1 MEVVL
6 YGANLISCDT
16 CYCLLAFSGIFSSKP
31 VLIQSIHQI
40 LAPIQHFRYSLWE
53 YGQFASFA
61 LFMPERLRTN
71 EERQTWLQKPGGS
84 YSVLSSVICFTL
96 NEQIC
101 SKNKWDAAICHHNR
115 IDYILWHNFISYLL
129 PSSSSSST
137 PRKTLVFVQYLHL
150 CVQCTV
156 IH

>member
-1 MEVVL
+1 M
-6 YGANLISCDT
+6 
-16 CYCLLAFSGIFSSKP
+16 
-31 VLIQSIHQI
+31 IHVIGFWPFQAYFHQK
-40 LAPIQHFRYSLWE
+40 LFWSNPFTRYSHLLNIL
-53 YGQFASFA
+53 YIRNRIIKSYHQFASFA
-61 LFMPERLRTN
+61 LVMPERLRTN

-115 IDYILWHNFISYLL
+115 IDYILWHYFISYLL